1 MSDLEMVSRIKREI
15 QYLKVLRHPHII
27 KLYEV
32 LTTPT
37 EIIMVMEYAGSEL
50 FNLIVENGKM
60 TERDARRLFQQI
72 ISAVDFCHR
81 HNIVHRDL
89 KPENVLLDGDRNVK
103 LADFGLSNLMTDG
116 DFLKTSC
123 GSPNYA
129 APEVI
134 SGKLYAGPE
143 VDVWSCGV
151 ILFVMLCGRL
161 PFDEDYIPA
170 LFKKINE
177 GLFTIPSHVSAEA
190 RDLISSMLIV
200 DPICRAT
207 IADIQRNPWFAVDLP
222 SYLRPLPSLDN
233 SQMSIDNVDL
243 AVVDELCRRL
253 NLTNADIMDAIK
265 YCSVA
270 GNKDKPEF
278 QSIQVAYQLLL
289 DQKRHVIDQIPISM
303 RQNSLPPHIQT
314 TFSGMDIDSVS
325 ILSSSLSARG
335 SLASGNPLLSARPA
349 DLSIPKSESV
359 ENLPMTHPS
368 GDLPFPLQPQL
379 VNVNNAASSSNLKK
393 MRARWHLGIRSN
405 SPPKE
410 ILVEIYQSLCTLGVE
425 WKAAVPISDA
435 SVPLGP
441 GGALSTS
448 SGTELLGAYRIP
460 SRLQMSDGYTIF
472 FEWTL
477 FRIPQVN
484 AVPAPLDDNSNVKRR
499 QQPAGGGYLVDF
511 KHEGWKSNTSKGVQQ
526 PNMPST
532 VLFMD
537 LCGQL
542 IVELAVNG

>member
-1 MSDLEMVSRIKREI
+1 MNLPVAQQSAANEPVRLGDYILGDTVGVGSFGKVKLAQHAVTGQQVALKLVSRRKMSDLEMVSRIKREI

-177 GLFTIPSHVSAEA
+177 GLFTIPSHVSSEA

-200 DPICRAT
+200 DPIGRAT
-207 IADIQRNPWFAVDLP
+207 IADIQRNPWFVVDLP

-278 QSIQVAYQLLL
+278 QS
-289 DQKRHVIDQIPISM
+289 
-303 RQNSLPPHIQT
+303 
-314 TFSGMDIDSVS
+314 
-325 ILSSSLSARG
+325 
-335 SLASGNPLLSARPA
+335 
-349 DLSIPKSESV
+349 
-359 ENLPMTHPS
+359 
-368 GDLPFPLQPQL
+368 
-379 VNVNNAASSSNLKK
+379 
-393 MRARWHLGIRSN
+393 
-405 SPPKE
+405 
-410 ILVEIYQSLCTLGVE
+410 
-425 WKAAVPISDA
+425 
-435 SVPLGP
+435 
-441 GGALSTS
+441 
-448 SGTELLGAYRIP
+448 
-460 SRLQMSDGYTIF
+460 
-472 FEWTL
+472 
-477 FRIPQVN
+477 
-484 AVPAPLDDNSNVKRR
+484 
-499 QQPAGGGYLVDF
+499 
-511 KHEGWKSNTSKGVQQ
+511 
-526 PNMPST
+526 
-532 VLFMD
+532 
-537 LCGQL
+537 
-542 IVELAVNG
+542 